1 MAELPAIFSLKGRT
15 ALVTGASTGIGRD
28 AALTLAEAGARV
40 LLVARNPERLEAVR
54 REIVSS
60 GGQAASHAFDV
71 SDPAS
76 IASLVEEVCRSG
88 PLPDILVN
96 NAGTIDRSPLGQ
108 IEHGEWQRVVAL
120 NLTAPIMLA
129 QALAPSMREKRW
141 GRIVNVASILALQG
155 KPNAHSYVATKHAV
169 AGITKSMAAELGGE
183 GICVNALCPGY
194 IRTEI
199 NVVLQQDEAFS
210 RKIETRTPLGRW
222 GTVEDLR
229 GPLLML
235 CSQAASFVNG
245 HLMVV
250 DGGLIVTH

>member
-1 MAELPAIFSLKGRT
+1 MAELAAIFSLEGRT

-40 LLVARNPERLEAVR
+40 LLVARKPERLEAVR
-54 REIVSS
+54 SEIVSS

-76 IASLVEEVCRSG
+76 IARLVEEVSRSG
-88 PLPDILVN
+88 PMPDILVN
-96 NAGTIDRSPLGQ
+96 NAGTIDRSPFGQ
-108 IEHGEWQRVVAL
+108 IELAEWQRVMAL
-120 NLTAPIMLA
+120 NLTAPFLLA

-155 KPNAHSYVATKHAV
+155 KPNAHSYVATKHAM
-169 AGITKSMAAELGGE
+169 AGITKSMAAELGRE

-199 NVVLQQDEAFS
+199 NVVLQQDEAFNEKLKA
-210 RKIETRTPLGRW
+210 RNPLQRW

-235 CSQAASFVNG
+235 CSRASSFVNG

-250 DGGLIVTH
+250 DGGMTVAH

>member
-15 ALVTGASTGIGRD
+15 ALVTGASAGIGHD

-40 LLVARNPERLEAVR
+40 LLVARNLERLEAVR

-60 GGQAASHAFDV
+60 GGQAATHAFDV

-76 IASLVEEVCRSG
+76 IASLVEDVSRFG
-88 PLPDILVN
+88 PMPDILVN

-108 IEHGEWQRVVAL
+108 IEHVEWQRVVAL
-120 NLTAPIMLA
+120 NLTAPFLLA
-129 QALAPSMREKRW
+129 QALAPSMRERRW
-141 GRIVNVASILALQG
+141 GRIVNIASILALQG

-169 AGITKSMAAELGGE
+169 AGITKSMAAELGGQ

-199 NVVLQQDEAFS
+199 NIVLQQDEVFNEKLKA
-210 RKIETRTPLGRW
+210 RNPLQRW

-235 CSQAASFVNG
+235 CSQASSFVNG

-250 DGGLIVTH
+250 DGGMTVTH